1 MTTSWESPE
10 QSPNDQTVNVTELVL
25 LWSRHAALEALAITG
40 HLPVTLAVFRA
51 LEDYLLYLP
60 EVPMTTV
67 LQSTLKQTLSFTA
80 TGKTLL
86 ARLFTSQ
93 ENRADPAG
101 S

>member
-10 QSPNDQTVNVTELVL
+10 QSPSDQTVNVTELVL
-25 LWSRHAALEALAITG
+25 LWSRHAALEALAITDR
-40 HLPVTLAVFRA
+40 LPVTPGVLRV

-60 EVPMTTV
+60 EAPMTTV
-67 LQSTLKQTLSFTA
+67 LQSTLKQMLSFTA

-86 ARLFTSQ
+86 ARLCTSQ
-93 ENRADPAG
+93 ENPADPAG